1 MAPTSALYDLYLTAG
16 CAGEPPLADLR
27 GTMPRLGDTAV
38 RVRLLQR
45 SPGPGFLGLDLPAD
59 AARVLLGRLMR
70 AEAHG
75 ELVPAAYRRPRIDIL
90 AGQSTAERALIAQAG
105 REFPGYTFRPVRYWR
120 EGPRWWVFG
129 MIADALV
136 DQGHVPGGVL
146 AYVDKLDG
154 HIWQPDELQLLLDT
168 R

>member
-1 MAPTSALYDLYLTAG
+1 MIPTASLYDLYLTAG
-16 CAGEPPLADLR
+16 CAVEPPLADLL
-27 GTMPRLGDTAV
+27 GTIPGLADAAV
-38 RVRLLQR
+38 RARLLQHT
-45 SPGPGFLGLDLPAD
+45 PGPGFLRLDLSAG
-59 AARVLLGRLMR
+59 AARALLDRLMR
-70 AEAHG
+70 AEARG
-75 ELVPAAYRRPRIDIL
+75 EMVPAAYRHPRFDIP
-90 AGQSTAERALIAQAG
+90 AGQSIAERALTAQAG

-154 HIWQPDELQLLLDT
+154 HIWQPDELQRLFDV

>member
-1 MAPTSALYDLYLTAG
+1 MAPTASLYDLYLTAG
-16 CAGEPPLADLR
+16 CAGEPSLADLL
-27 GTMPRLGDTAV
+27 GTIPRLADAAV
-38 RVRLLQR
+38 RARLLQR
-45 SPGPGFLGLDLPAD
+45 SPGPGFLRLDLPED

-70 AEAHG
+70 AEARG
-75 ELVPAAYRRPRIDIL
+75 ELVPAAYRRPHINTQ
-90 AGQSTAERALIAQAG
+90 AGQSIAERTLTAQAS

-154 HIWQPDELQLLLDT
+154 HIWQPDELQRLFDA